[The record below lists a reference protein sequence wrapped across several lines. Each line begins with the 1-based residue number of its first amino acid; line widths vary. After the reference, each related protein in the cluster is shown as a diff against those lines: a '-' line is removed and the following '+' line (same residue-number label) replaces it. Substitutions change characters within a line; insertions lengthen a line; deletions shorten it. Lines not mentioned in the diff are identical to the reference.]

1 VVENFFWGGVNR
13 LLFALRSGRRVRSGR
28 RTSLGR
34 ELGVWVL
41 VLYEVTQYSIRSA
54 EQNNSGGPCEH
65 LLLRVTGTT
74 MSFSV
79 GEFGLRRD

>member
-1 VVENFFWGGVNR
+1 
-13 LLFALRSGRRVRSGR
+13 VRTGR
-28 RTSLGR
+28 RTLLGR

-65 LLLRVTGTT
+65 FLLRETGTT
-74 MSFSV
+74 MSFSA

>member
-1 VVENFFWGGVNR
+1 
-13 LLFALRSGRRVRSGR
+13 
-28 RTSLGR
+28 
-34 ELGVWVL
+34 L

-65 LLLRVTGTT
+65 FLLRETGTT
-74 MSFSV
+74 MSFSA